1 MRKTLLGAAIG
12 LLAGGGVG
20 ALFAAA
26 SLLVDPT
33 ISADGSWL
41 FGLNAAIGAYAGLLI
56 GGLSASTHVAG
67 GSYWRAVAFV
77 GLGLGGA
84 VLLAQFAFGST
95 RPIVLLLCATAG
107 ALAGARAGRRRN
119 PAGGDRPPRRWFQFN
134 LGMLLALVFMVSAG
148 LATYVSGPLEQNRIA
163 ARVVAGGGHVR
174 YEAKVP
180 GWVIESLGDASRHWF
195 DSLTEVQVHDARDA
209 DIPRLKRLPHL
220 QRLGVGGAEMTDQ
233 GLRQLAPWEQLTS
246 LELFNLPAVG
256 DAGFEHLPDL
266 TNVEE
271 LWLSKL
277 SISDAGFKQINRMPR
292 LRKLWLYQLPISD
305 SGLSAIAELTE
316 LEFLSLH
323 NLPNLTDDGLKSIS
337 RLTRLNELEITN
349 CNLSDAALVH
359 LKSLDRLERLKL
371 RGVRQIT
378 GAGFRELEPLGALR
392 FLETRNTALTDDGLE
407 TIARLTR
414 LKWLQID
421 GTQITDDGFA
431 HVARLKDLEFLS
443 FTDTAVTNAG
453 LKHLKALPRLHD
465 YFYSGSQVTD
475 DAVERLRAEMQLQ
488 EQAR

>member
-12 LLAGGGVG
+12 VVAGGGVG

-26 SLLVDPT
+26 CMFVDRT

-67 GSYWRAVAFV
+67 GSYGRAVAFV

-84 VLLAQFAFGST
+84 VLLAQFVFGLT
-95 RPIVLLLCATAG
+95 HPIVLLFCATAG
-107 ALAGARAGRRRN
+107 ALAGARTWQWRN
-119 PAGGDRPPRRWFQFN
+119 PPGGERPRRRWFQFN
-134 LGMLLALVFMVSAG
+134 LGMLLAVVFAVSAA
-148 LATYVSGPLEQNRIA
+148 LATYVSGPLEQSRIA

-174 YEAKVP
+174 YETKAP
-180 GWVIESLGDASRHWF
+180 YWVIELLGDASRHWF
-195 DSLTEVQVHDARDA
+195 DSLTEVQGRDARDA

-220 QRLGVGGAEMTDQ
+220 KRLGVGGSELTDR

-246 LELFNLPAVG
+246 LGLFSLPAVG
-256 DAGFEHLPDL
+256 DAGFEHLPNL

-271 LWLSKL
+271 LWLSNL
-277 SISDAGFKQINRMPR
+277 SISDAGFQHIKRMPR
-292 LRKLWLYQLPISD
+292 LRKLWLYQVPITD
-305 SGLSAIAELTE
+305 SGLSAIEGLAD
-316 LEFLSLH
+316 LEFLSFR

-337 RLTRLNELEITN
+337 RLTRLNDLEITN

-359 LKSLDRLERLKL
+359 LKSLDKLERLKL
-371 RGVRQIT
+371 RGLRQIT
-378 GAGFRELEPLGALR
+378 GAGLQELEQIGSLR
-392 FLETRNTALTDDGLE
+392 YLETRNTALTDEGLE
-407 TIARLTR
+407 RIARLGR

-431 HVARLKDLEFLS
+431 HVAKLKDLEFLS
-443 FTDTAVTNAG
+443 FTDTAVTSAG
-453 LKHLKALPRLHD
+453 LEHLKTLPRLHD
-465 YFYSGSQVTD
+465 YFYSGSKVTE
-475 DAVERLRAEMQLQ
+475 DAVERLRAEMQLD